1 MTSSDSETRAR
12 TTHPLSTTQGGSID
26 VRQGAPAPRSNQTL
40 SARSETGNRRA
51 PAPTPMWESP
61 LTVAMRTARISQS
74 LSPPASVSQSDYAVW
89 AHRD

>member
-12 TTHPLSTTQGGSID
+12 TTDSLSTTQGGSID
-26 VRQGAPAPRSNQTL
+26 VRQGAPALRSNQTL

-61 LTVAMRTARISQS
+61 LTVAIDDGWEIIREYEHELHCHPIQ
-74 LSPPASVSQSDYAVW
+74 AV
-89 AHRD
+89 HS